1 MLVLLHGP
9 AIDASRQKLQ
19 QIKKDF
25 KAENVIVFEK
35 GSDPQTI
42 LAYLMTPS
50 LLSEEKLIVLENPPE
65 DFTNYPLPTTNYQ
78 LILWFDREVD
88 EKKPALAWAKKVGQV
103 LYFPPE
109 KEVSVFPF
117 LDLLG
122 SRDKKAYLELDKL
135 KKSGADAQYLITMML
150 YQLRSLVVT
159 KKDAKSF
166 VKEKASQQRKNF
178 TPEELVSLYKF
189 VLETDFKIKS
199 GLIDSSQAE
208 FLIVN
213 KFLT

>member
-65 DFTNYPLPTTNYQ
+65 DLNLSLVTSSSSL
-78 LILWFDREVD
+78 LLWFDREVD